1 MIKSI
6 FVLPLAFI
14 GALIL
19 TVFRYTQQ
27 LVRYVGA
34 GIFFIYIFGVMFPFM
49 ILAKFKEFREDP
61 KKFLI
66 GALRKYQMLVDTLL
80 L

>member
-1 MIKSI
+1 MLEVIL
-6 FVLPLAFI
+6 VLPLAFI

-19 TVFRYTQQ
+19 ALFRYTQQ
-27 LVRYVGA
+27 LVGYIGA
-34 GIFFIYIFGVMFPFM
+34 GVFFIYTFGVMYPFV
-49 ILAKFKEFREDP
+49 ILARFKEFREDP

-66 GALRKYQMLVDTLL
+66 GTLKKYQMLVDTLL

>member
-1 MIKSI
+1 MFEAI

-19 TVFRYTQQ
+19 ALFRYTQQ
-27 LVRYVGA
+27 LVRYIGA
-34 GIFFIYIFGVMFPFM
+34 GVFFIYTFGVMSPFI
-49 ILAKFKEFREDP
+49 ILARFKEFREDP

-66 GALRKYQMLVDTLL
+66 GALKKYQMLVDTLL